1 MKKLLPKRT
10 KTKTRLQYE
19 ALECGAA
26 SLATILDY
34 FGRYEELSDLRAA
47 CGVNRD
53 GSNAGQILKAARTYG
68 MTAKGFRM
76 NAKNLKEGGK
86 YPCIIFWGFN
96 HFLVVEGFQGEMVY
110 LSDPAQGRYKVD
122 FEEFSTNYTG
132 IVLQIEPNELFKSDN
147 TKKKGSILYV
157 HTATIAL

>member
-1 MKKLLPKRT
+1 MR
-10 KTKTRLQYE
+10 
-19 ALECGAA
+19 AA

-76 NAKNLKEGGK
+76 NAKNLKK
-86 YPCIIFWGFN
+86 VAN
-96 HFLVVEGFQGEMVY
+96 THV
-110 LSDPAQGRYKVD
+110 LSL
-122 FEEFSTNYTG
+122 G
-132 IVLQIEPNELFKSDN
+132 I
-147 TKKKGSILYV
+147 
-157 HTATIAL
+157 